1 MTGKKKSRPLMAQGT
16 GQAAEKSGETVSS
29 FDFTTSGPSGQAG
42 KVSRFLLR
50 GEESA
55 ISGPEL
61 ARMLNVNPRTLRFLV
76 DAERLERPI
85 CASDSG
91 YFLPDKGNKGA
102 LELQRFLRR
111 MDGRCRA
118 NRAVTKS
125 ARAALKAYQHSQIAG
140 QQTFFGGGNT

>member
-1 MTGKKKSRPLMAQGT
+1 MTDKRKTPGRSANLTGAAGGT
-16 GQAAEKSGETVSS
+16 SGETASNI
-29 FDFTTSGPSGQAG
+29 DFTMSGPSGQAG

-50 GEESA
+50 GEEHA
-55 ISGPEL
+55 VSGPEL